1 MAVIHQWL
9 MQYVTEQLAPSTSR
23 QCLIN
28 ELHAEAGNR
37 KYRQSISFSLLESL
51 LIQTRHEPLELW
63 KAKIIPENVFDLDF
77 DGFNDSI
84 HSSWKPLISISI
96 GHFHTFWTFFP
107 VPCELCSDGFSISPQ
122 GTLHIL
128 KNLPMWLHFY
138 ETLQSHCSK
147 WESLV
152 WLCSWLFSH
161 RGKSPCRSAGPD
173 VALQQLSTCYSLMWQ
188 IFIVLLLC
196 KLNKLP

>member
-96 GHFHTFWTFFP
+96 GHFHFIHSELSFLCLVNSAQMVSRFHHKALYIFWKTC
-107 VPCELCSDGFSISPQ
+107 PCGYTSMKP
-122 GTLHIL
+122 
-128 KNLPMWLHFY
+128 Y
-138 ETLQSHCSK
+138 
-147 WESLV
+147 
-152 WLCSWLFSH
+152 
-161 RGKSPCRSAGPD
+161 RA
-173 VALQQLSTCYSLMWQ
+173 
-188 IFIVLLLC
+188 IVLSG
-196 KLNKLP
+196 KV